1 MVRIGEYR
9 REVMGNNTTQEAVQ
23 DLKNK
28 IKAEIIEP
36 TVIFCNKYIGLKMR
50 IFLSIAATIYVFG
63 LLIYSLYQVFNM

>member
-1 MVRIGEYR
+1 
-9 REVMGNNTTQEAVQ
+9 MGNNTTQEAVQ

-36 TVIFCNKYIGLKMR
+36 TVIFCNKYIGLKMK
-50 IFLSIAATIYVFG
+50 IFLSIAAMIYVFG